1 MERRGWRRNRYNRDH
16 VLLTRMFFYPKRLN
30 LIASSTGYSVQY
42 STVQYVM
49 RILFEE
55 GELIENP
62 PLPSCH

>member
-42 STVQYVM
+42 STVRNAYSF
-49 RILFEE
+49 R
-55 GELIENP
+55 GGGTD
-62 PLPSCH
+62 